1 MNYWLMSAEEPGC
14 KKVCN
19 VKVQNQ
25 SFTGHWPNRRERVMR
40 MEAGEFFIT
49 PAETALGGSVYSFF
63 GKEADK
69 KWTNMICRGITTVL
83 LLMPVKSRRELEEH
97 GRNIQRELA
106 PPVDYMLVPSIP
118 SNRLTSTFIQGVI
131 LNKYPLIEVTF
142 SSYNDCKNVAWDW
155 IRQAVGPSTLSFMFR
170 FPPPETL
177 KENRLK
183 TEWENGL
190 AAEFPVLPLKSGPV
204 LNKKELQFCGL
215 YPKKGSV
222 VRGDADYLLYYKS
235 EQAGRTRKEALIS
248 DRNPDIVVMRGH
260 VLKAGSV
267 CTSTAPSGNCCAG
280 IFPGRL
286 RSIDYA

>member
-1 MNYWLMSAEEPGC
+1 MNYWLMSAEEPGR
-14 KKVCN
+14 KKERN

-25 SFTGHWPNRRERVMR
+25 SFTGLYRNRRERMMR
-40 MEAGEFFIT
+40 MEAGEFLIT
-49 PAETALGGSVYSFF
+49 PAATALGGSVYSFF

-69 KWTNMICRGITTVL
+69 KWTNIICRGITTVL
-83 LLMPVKSRRELEEH
+83 LLMPVQSRRELEDN
-97 GRNIQRELA
+97 RINIQRKLA

-118 SNRLTSTFIQGVI
+118 SNRLTSSFIQGVI
-131 LNKYPLIEVTF
+131 VNKYPLIEITF
-142 SSYNDCKNVAWDW
+142 SSYEACKSVPWDW
-155 IRQAVGPSTLSFMFR
+155 IRQAVGPSTISFIFR
-170 FPPPETL
+170 FPPSETL
-177 KENRLK
+177 KEIRLK
-183 TEWENGL
+183 TEWENSL
-190 AAEFPVLPLKSGPV
+190 AAAFPVLSLKTGPV

-235 EQAGRTRKEALIS
+235 EQAGRTRKQTLIS
-248 DRNPDIVVMRGH
+248 DRNPDIVVMRGR

-267 CTSTAPSGNCCAG
+267 FTSTAPSGNCCAG